1 MLMILARCQT
11 AQNVPTTGCVS
22 TPSVYLY
29 LNNLSHVTVMVEVS
43 VTSSINVIV
52 SSAGL
57 LLIVNIK

>member
-1 MLMILARCQT
+1 MCMILVRYQME
-11 AQNVPTTGCVS
+11 QNVPPTGCVS

-52 SSAGL
+52 TLAGL
-57 LLIVNIK
+57 LLIVNTK